1 MDHVNSRSQTGD
13 VWSGGACTRRPG
25 TTMLIMNDGLDDWL
39 RRAHSARS
47 LESQHCV
54 ACAHCAAMRYELN
67 YLRQDYS

>member
-1 MDHVNSRSQTGD
+1 
-13 VWSGGACTRRPG
+13 
-25 TTMLIMNDGLDDWL
+25 MLIMNDGLDDWL